1 MYGIGGPSAGIGGPL
16 ATAGGL
22 DTSARGGVA
31 GVGGSGGGDP
41 GELETDKVNER
52 ALAVV
57 QRIQTKLTGRDF
69 SDAPGVLS
77 VKDQV
82 CAPSPPSRLGIEM
95 ILRLSKHSIYFSVSS
110 PLFPLRPRVL
120 GSSSTAYFFFANHSL
135 ATVSLLL
142 CLPRPHGHVPSM
154 LFIPAPSNLP
164 CLSECDTAGTPM
176 VTMMTMMM
184 MM

>member
-95 ILRLSKHSIYFSVSS
+95 ILRLSKHSIYFSVSN
-110 PLFPLRPRVL
+110 PLFPPAPPGARFFVNCIL
-120 GSSSTAYFFFANHSL
+120 FFANHSL
-135 ATVSLLL
+135 AT
-142 CLPRPHGHVPSM
+142 CLTTAVPPPPTRPRSFDALH
-154 LFIPAPSNLP
+154 P
-164 CLSECDTAGTPM
+164 CPIQPPM
-176 VTMMTMMM
+176 PF
-184 MM
+184 